1 VRDEGQEALQG
12 QAQQAQAR
20 QGDQDL
26 PQEAPLSPTSQAE
39 RLQSLLALTDDEILV
54 VLGAT
59 PLDLISGQEDE
70 REDLRVL
77 MALLNDA
84 EEQAGAAT
92 LRRWVRSGPIT
103 RRPIDLLA
111 RHDWAAFETALEDLL
126 DRGFTLRVR

>member
-1 VRDEGQEALQG
+1 MSAS
-12 QAQQAQAR
+12 ASA
-20 QGDQDL
+20 
-26 PQEAPLSPTSQAE
+26 
-39 RLQSLLALTDDEILV
+39 RLQHLLGLTDEEILV
-54 VLGAT
+54 ILGSS

-92 LRRWVRSGPIT
+92 LRRWVRSGPLT
-103 RRPIDLLA
+103 QRPIDLLA
-111 RHDWAAFETALEDLL
+111 RHDWAAFETALEDLI

>member
-1 VRDEGQEALQG
+1 MSAS
-12 QAQQAQAR
+12 AAA
-20 QGDQDL
+20 
-26 PQEAPLSPTSQAE
+26 
-39 RLQSLLALTDDEILV
+39 RLQHLLGLEDDEILAI
-54 VLGAT
+54 LGAT

-92 LRRWVRSGPIT
+92 LRRWVRSGPLT

-111 RHDWAAFETALEDLL
+111 RHDWGAFETALEDLI

>member
-1 VRDEGQEALQG
+1 M
-12 QAQQAQAR
+12 
-20 QGDQDL
+20 
-26 PQEAPLSPTSQAE
+26 
-39 RLQSLLALTDDEILV
+39 

-59 PLDLISGQEDE
+59 PLDLISGVEDE

-103 RRPIDLLA
+103 QRPIDLLA
-111 RHDWAAFETALEDLL
+111 RQDWAAFETALEDL
-126 DRGFTLRVR
+126 DACHGHKHKVGGRRVYHYHATREFPYTLGCFSGRAG